1 MEAFAILRAEKIS
14 QEKETAV
21 HNHNLRASK
30 TKKENNVDYKRSH
43 LNKLILGSAHTVK
56 TINEKIDALGQK
68 KKMRSNINRAVEF
81 VLSASPEHFYDFEK
95 VGMTREEWDKLI
107 PANFE
112 GRMDKYWDRL
122 NEVKATLKHDETK
135 QWIADTRNWIVQ
147 ELGDN
152 VVNAVVH
159 FDEKTVHAHVIA
171 TPIVNGR
178 LSAKDFYTPEIAR
191 GWQASYAKATGLKKG
206 ISSDKK
212 HQDLKSKNFE
222 AGKLEG
228 YDLGRIEGYDVGK
241 EQGYQ
246 EGHSEGHTEGYREGH
261 DEGRASGFDDGK
273 RKGYDVGKK
282 KGWDKGYEKGYTD
295 GQAEGSQGAKTVGSF
310 LATVKDKLSGPTERE
325 QQAISEAN
333 KKTVQAQEEAKRVQN
348 KADNRVTTVADELRA
363 EKLKNAQLEKE
374 LLDKQEKLEQLAPTE
389 QPKNQLPKLG

>member
-14 QEKETAV
+14 QDRETAA
-21 HNHNLRASK
+21 HNHNLRVSK
-30 TKKENNVDYKRSH
+30 TKKENNIDYKKSH
-43 LNKLILGSAHTVK
+43 LNKMILGSAHTVK
-56 TINEKIDALGQK
+56 TINEKIEALGQT
-68 KKMRSNINRAVEF
+68 KKMRSNINRAIEL

-107 PANFE
+107 PANYE
-112 GRMDKYWDRL
+112 GRMDQYWSRL

-147 ELGDN
+147 EFGDN

-178 LSAKDFYTPEIAR
+178 LSARDFYTPEKAR
-191 GWQASYAKATGLKKG
+191 HWQASYALATGLKKG

-212 HQDLKSKNFE
+212 HEDLKSKNFE

-228 YDLGRIEGYDVGK
+228 YDLGRIEGYDAGK
-241 EQGYQ
+241 SQGYQ
-246 EGHSEGHTEGYREGH
+246 EGHDEGHSQGYQEGN
-261 DEGRASGFDDGK
+261 DEGRASGFEDGK
-273 RKGYDVGKK
+273 RKGYEVGKK
-282 KGWDKGYEKGYTD
+282 KGFERGYEKGYQD
-295 GQAEGSQGAKTVGSF
+295 GQQAGSQGAKTVGSF

-325 QQAISEAN
+325 QQAIAEAQ
-333 KKTVQAQEEAKRVQN
+333 KKAQQAEENAQRTQN
-348 KADNRVTTVADELRA
+348 RADNRVTSVADELRL
-363 EKLKNAQLEKE
+363 EKQKNSQLEQELIEMQAQLEG
-374 LLDKQEKLEQLAPTE
+374 LTHVQQAPT
-389 QPKNQLPKLG
+389 QGLKFK